1 MGLDMYAWRVRKDNA
16 IDDFS
21 FDRSEDALD
30 EIVEIAYWR
39 KHHDL
44 HGWMEALY
52 RKRSGNSERDFN
64 CQPLRL
70 TLEDL
75 GNLETAIRHRKLPN
89 TQGFFFGN
97 NPPDH
102 DSDYAD
108 LQFVQRAREAITE
121 GFEVYYD
128 SWW

>member
-21 FDRSEDALD
+21 FARSEDALD
-30 EIVEIAYWR
+30 EIIEIAYWR

-52 RKRSGNSERDFN
+52 RSRSGDNWRDFN

-75 GNLETAIRHRKLPN
+75 DNLETAIRHRKLPN
-89 TQGFFFGN
+89 TRGFFFGN

-102 DSDYAD
+102 DSDQED

>member
-1 MGLDMYAWRVRKDNA
+1 MGLDMYAFRVRQDLAVNDFE
-16 IDDFS
+16 IDRDQEG
-21 FDRSEDALD
+21 DGVE
-30 EIVEIAYWR
+30 EIAYWR

-44 HGWMEALY
+44 HGWMENLY
-52 RKRSGNSERDFN
+52 RKRSGNHDGYFN

-75 GNLETAIRHRKLPN
+75 DNLETDIRHRKLPN
-89 TQGFFFGN
+89 TRGFFFGN

-102 DSDYAD
+102 DSDYED

-128 SWW
+128 SWC